1 MQAAIH
7 SSAAAAEP
15 TLSTPSRPALA
26 NMHVP
31 SSNSGCAKAGLTPPA
46 HKQPAHRAGHAGG
59 AGVTGGAHKV
69 FYKKYFIAAIWQY
82 KWPQLHSQ
90 QRHLY

>member
-7 SSAAAAEP
+7 SSAAAAEL

-46 HKQPAHRAGHAGG
+46 HKQPAHRAGHASDEKM
-59 AGVTGGAHKV
+59 KV
-69 FYKKYFIAAIWQY
+69 KRWS
-82 KWPQLHSQ
+82 PDEH
-90 QRHLY
+90 QR